1 MYILL
6 EALGGLTWLLIGFLA
21 AMAFGSF
28 AREGAGIH
36 RDPSPRPKPQPLRA
50 LGARPSRGAGDSGG
64 EAAAQPEPGR
74 LPRKLRLEFS
84 WDSRSLF
91 PPLWRVSLSLSTDQ
105 RGTQHRS
112 PQ

>member
-21 AMAFGSF
+21 AVAFGSF

-50 LGARPSRGAGDSGG
+50 LVLDPAEAPVI
-64 EAAAQPEPGR
+64 AAARR
-74 LPRKLRLEFS
+74 LLTETRPADARIARELEAI
-84 WDSRSLF
+84 
-91 PPLWRVSLSLSTDQ
+91 PPVRAVYRAKSA
-105 RGTQHRS
+105 
-112 PQ
+112 

>member
-21 AMAFGSF
+21 AVAFGSF

-50 LGARPSRGAGDSGG
+50 LVLDPAEAPVI
-64 EAAAQPEPGR
+64 AAARR
-74 LPRKLRLEFS
+74 LLKETRPARREDRSRARGYSPRAR
-84 WDSRSLF
+84 
-91 PPLWRVSLSLSTDQ
+91 RVS
-105 RGTQHRS
+105 R
-112 PQ
+112 